1 MVERRVM
8 NAAPDAIRMSSDH
21 PLAAFGL
28 DTVARGAARLRADR
42 VAILEAGPGASSTP
56 TTYGEFDR
64 LTLAFSAHARACGLI
79 PGERVLIVGATR
91 IGVAVAILGAIGA
104 GLEPVIAPAHLS
116 PATLAF
122 LAQSTGAAAIVGP
135 TRFGAFDAE
144 KAMLEIAATA
154 PGVRLVGSLGPGECD
169 GAVDFSP
176 AGLCDPVDANAFGAK
191 PATPPRIGLVL
202 APEQKAPRVVF
213 VSQSEIVAIALNFA
227 SRLRLNAERPIL
239 STLSPASLA
248 GLATGPV
255 AALLVGAPL
264 NWFGPFE
271 AQSFVA
277 ALEAA
282 GPCHLIAPEA
292 IAADLAAAG
301 LIAPG
306 RLESLSL
313 STRDGEA
320 PPPAIGA
327 ACPVALLASDG
338 EGRMTI
344 SLSGA

>member
-1 MVERRVM
+1 M
-8 NAAPDAIRMSSDH
+8 NAAAGATGGDH

-42 VAILEAGPGASSTP
+42 VAFVEAGPGASCAP
-56 TTYGEFDR
+56 TSYGEFDR
-64 LTLAFSAHARACGLI
+64 LTLAFSAHARVCGLA
-79 PGERVLIVGATR
+79 PGERVLIVGAAR

-116 PATLAF
+116 PAAHAF
-122 LAQSTGAAAIVGP
+122 LAQSTGAVAIVGP

-154 PGVRLVGSLGPGECD
+154 PGVRLLGSLGPGECD

-176 AGLCDPVDANAFGAK
+176 AGLRDPVEANAFGVKQTA
-191 PATPPRIGLVL
+191 PPRIGLVL

-213 VSQSEIVAIALNFA
+213 VSQSEIVAIALEFA
-227 SRLRLNAERPIL
+227 SRLRLNAERPIV

-248 GLATGPV
+248 GLAAGPV

-264 NWFGPFE
+264 TWFGPFE
-271 AQSFVA
+271 AQGFVDT
-277 ALEAA
+277 LEGA
-282 GPCHLIAPEA
+282 GPCHLVAPQA
-292 IAADLAAAG
+292 VAADLAAAG

-313 STRDGEA
+313 ATRLDGPAA
-320 PPPAIGA
+320 PALGA

>member
-1 MVERRVM
+1 M
-8 NAAPDAIRMSSDH
+8 NVAVDPLHNSHSDH

-42 VAILEAGPGASSTP
+42 IAIVEAGAGADSAP
-56 TTYGEFDR
+56 LTYGDFDR
-64 LTLAFSAHARACGLI
+64 LTLAFSAHARACGLL
-79 PGERVLIVGATR
+79 PGERVLIIGAAR
-91 IGVAVAILGAIGA
+91 ASVAIAILGAIGA
-104 GLEPVIAPAHLS
+104 GLEPVVAPAHLT
-116 PATLAF
+116 PAALAY
-122 LAQSTGAAAIVGP
+122 LAQTTAAAAVIGP
-135 TRFGAFDAE
+135 TRFGDFDAE
-144 KAMLEIAATA
+144 KAMMEIAATA
-154 PGVRLVGSLGPGECD
+154 PGVRLVGSLGPGESD

-176 AGLCDPVDANAFGAK
+176 AGLRDPVEANALGAK
-191 PATPPRIGLVL
+191 PAATPRIGLVL

-213 VSQSEIVAIALNFA
+213 VSQSEIVAIALDFA

-264 NWFGPFE
+264 TWFGPFAAE
-271 AQSFVA
+271 DFIA
-277 ALEAA
+277 ALDAA
-282 GPCHLIAPEA
+282 GPCHLIAPQA

-313 STRDGEA
+313 SARADA
-320 PPPAIGA
+320 PAPSAFGA
-327 ACPVALLASDG
+327 GCPVALLSSDG

>member
-1 MVERRVM
+1 MT
-8 NAAPDAIRMSSDH
+8 AAPDALAHNTDH

-28 DTVARGAARLRADR
+28 DTVARGAARLRAER
-42 VAILEAGPGASSTP
+42 LAMAEAGPGAECHP
-56 TTYGEFDR
+56 VAYGEFDR
-64 LTLAFSAHARACGLI
+64 LALAFSAHARACGLL
-79 PGERVLIVGATR
+79 PGERVLIVGAART
-91 IGVAVAILGAIGA
+91 GVAVAILGAIGA
-104 GLEPVIAPAHLS
+104 GLEPVIAPAHLT
-116 PATLAF
+116 PAALAF
-122 LAQSTGAAAIVGP
+122 LAQSTGAVAVIGP
-135 TRFGAFDAE
+135 TRYGAFDAE
-144 KAMLEIAATA
+144 QAMLEIAATA
-154 PGVRLVGSLGPGECD
+154 PGVRLLGSLGPGASD

-176 AGLCDPVDANAFGAK
+176 AGLRDPVDANALSIK
-191 PATPPRIGLVL
+191 TTTPARIGLVL

-213 VSQSEIVAIALNFA
+213 VSQSEIVAIALDFA
-227 SRLRLNAERPIL
+227 SRLRLNGERPIL

-264 NWFGPFE
+264 TWFGPFE
-271 AQSFVA
+271 AQSFIDT
-277 ALEAA
+277 LDKA

-313 STRDGEA
+313 ATRDPAAAA
-320 PPPAIGA
+320 PPIGA
-327 ACPVALLASDG
+327 SCPVALLASDSD
-338 EGRMTI
+338 GRMTI

>member
-1 MVERRVM
+1 MTP
-8 NAAPDAIRMSSDH
+8 ASSNEKISSNH

-42 VAILEAGPGASSTP
+42 IALVEAGPGASSGS

-64 LTLAFSAHARACGLI
+64 LTLAFSAHARACGLL
-79 PGERVLIVGATR
+79 PSERVLIVGAAR
-91 IGVAVAILGAIGA
+91 VGVAVAILGAIGA

-116 PATLAF
+116 PAALAF
-122 LAQSTGAAAIVGP
+122 LAQSTGAVAIIGP

-144 KAMLEIAATA
+144 KAMFEIAATA
-154 PGVRLVGSLGPGECD
+154 PGVRLLGSLGPGECD
-169 GAVDFSP
+169 GAADFSP
-176 AGLCDPVDANAFGAK
+176 AGLRDPVDDHSLSAK
-191 PATPPRIGLVL
+191 QATPPRIGLVL

-213 VSQSEIVAIALNFA
+213 ISQSEIVAIALEFA

-264 NWFGPFE
+264 TWFGPFE
-271 AQSFVA
+271 AQSFIET
-277 ALEAA
+277 LDHA

-292 IAADLAAAG
+292 IAADFAAAG

-313 STRDGEA
+313 ATREPA
-320 PPPAIGA
+320 AATAAIGA
-327 ACPVALLASDG
+327 SCPVALLASDG
-338 EGRMTI
+338 DGRMTI
-344 SLSGA
+344 SLTGA

>member
-1 MVERRVM
+1 M
-8 NAAPDAIRMSSDH
+8 NAAVDPMSSDH

-42 VAILEAGPGASSTP
+42 TAISEAGEGAAP
-56 TTYGEFDR
+56 AAATYGELDR
-64 LTLAFSAHARACGLI
+64 LTLAFSAHLRACGLM
-79 PGERVLIVGATR
+79 PTERVLIVGAART
-91 IGVAVAILGAIGA
+91 GVVVAILGTLGA
-104 GLEPVIAPAHLS
+104 GLEPVVAPAHLT
-116 PATLAF
+116 PAALAF
-122 LAQSTGAAAIVGP
+122 LAQSTGAAAIIGP

-144 KAMLEIAATA
+144 RTMMEVAATA
-154 PGVRLVGSLGPGECD
+154 PGIRLVGSLGPGACD

-176 AGLCDPVDANAFGAK
+176 DGLRDPVDAVLNNGRTAA
-191 PATPPRIGLVL
+191 PPRIGLVL

-213 VSQSEIVAIALNFA
+213 VSQSEIVAIALEFA

-264 NWFGPFE
+264 VWFGPFD
-271 AQSFVA
+271 AQGFIASID
-277 ALEAA
+277 AA
-282 GPCHLIAPEA
+282 GPCHLVAPDSV
-292 IAADLAAAG
+292 AADLAAAG

-313 STRDGEA
+313 ASRDPLA
-320 PPPAIGA
+320 VPPAIGA
-327 ACPVALLASDG
+327 ACPVALLACDSD
-338 EGRMTI
+338 GRMTI
-344 SLSGA
+344 SMSGA